1 MSGTATGTAGR
12 WLLVVAGVAVAG
24 AIVAAFFVMDPPARQ
39 RAERLDAIRV
49 SDLQRLE
56 ERIESHAEVH
66 GRLPERLSVVAGAPG
81 DAIVD
86 PATGRP
92 YQFEVTGERG
102 YRLRNRDGGVARS
115 CTVPR
120 PLAAPCG
127 PPVLRPGAGDRRG
140 LTPRHPR
147 ARAVVPGVAQAPTR
161 SRTACMSR
169 IGRTSTHPVCT
180 QGNSEAMR
188 TASSMLS
195 ASMML

>member
-102 YRLRNRDGGVARS
+102 YRLCATFETATEASRGPAPFHDRWRHRAGRQCFD
-115 CTVPR
+115 
-120 PLAAPCG
+120 LALETDA
-127 PPVLRPGAGDRRG
+127 D
-140 LTPRHPR
+140 
-147 ARAVVPGVAQAPTR
+147 
-161 SRTACMSR
+161 
-169 IGRTSTHPVCT
+169 
-180 QGNSEAMR
+180 
-188 TASSMLS
+188 
-195 ASMML
+195 